1 MSRWRVDES
10 VSGAQAKSVVE
21 GRICGHFAFVELC
34 AELVRA
40 SIEREAFCPLGVHQF
55 LTRREFQHML
65 VVDVRDE
72 V

>member
-1 MSRWRVDES
+1 M
-10 VSGAQAKSVVE
+10 VE